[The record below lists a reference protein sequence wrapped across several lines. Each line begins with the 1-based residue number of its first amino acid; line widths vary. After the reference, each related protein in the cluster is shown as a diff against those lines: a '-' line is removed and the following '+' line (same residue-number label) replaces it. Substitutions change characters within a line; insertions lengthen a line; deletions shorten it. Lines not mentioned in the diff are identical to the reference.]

1 MKIIWAKIDDDFKL
15 FPQGSAPLEESWS
28 QLVCPPEKSL
38 SPRPWKSHY
47 LSWSTHQ
54 KSHYPPGL
62 EKVIISAGLPPRKV
76 IISAGLPPRKVIIPQ
91 ALEKSLSQL
100 VCPPEKSLSPR
111 PWKSHY
117 LSWSAPQK
125 SHYPP
130 GLGKVI
136 ISAGLPPRKVI
147 ISQALEKSLSQLAC
161 PPKKSLSQ
169 LVCHPEKSLSPR
181 PWKSH
186 YLSWSAPQKSH
197 YPPGLGKVIISA
209 GLPPRKV
216 IIPQA
221 LEKSLSQLVCPPEKS
236 LSPRPWKSHYLSWST
251 PQKSH
256 YLSWSAL
263 KKSHY
268 PPGLGKVIISA
279 GLPPR
284 KVIISA
290 GLPPRKVII
299 PQALE
304 KSLSLILVWLI
315 WGGFRPDP
323 KSKVIIPDLGLVDL
337 GGLSTRPKV
346 KSHYPW
352 SWSGWFG
359 GAFDQ
364 TQSQKSLSLILVWL
378 IWGGFRP
385 DPKSK
390 VIIPP
395 SWSGCYGP
403 AFGQT
408 QSQKSLSFSQRCVS
422 RGFVVDCFLEGFSR
436 WNGHFDLKSPN
447 FIYFQNA
454 EKPKVH

>member
-15 FPQGSAPLEESWS
+15 FPQGSAPLEESLS

-91 ALEKSLSQL
+91 ALEKSLSRL

-147 ISQALEKSLSQLAC
+147 IS
-161 PPKKSLSQ
+161 
-169 LVCHPEKSLSPR
+169 
-181 PWKSH
+181 
-186 YLSWSAPQKSH
+186 
-197 YPPGLGKVIISA
+197 
-209 GLPPRKV
+209 
-216 IIPQA
+216 QA

-299 PQALE
+299 PEALE

-346 KSHYPW
+346 KSHCLVAMDPLSTRPKVKSHYP
-352 SWSGWFG
+352 SF
-359 GAFDQ
+359 
-364 TQSQKSLSLILVWL
+364 LVWL
-378 IWGGFRP
+378 LWTCFRP

-390 VIIPP
+390 VIILLGLVAMDP
-395 SWSGCYGP
+395 
-403 AFGQT
+403 
-408 QSQKSLSFSQRCVS
+408 LSTR
-422 RGFVVDCFLEGFSR
+422 
-436 WNGHFDLKSPN
+436 
-447 FIYFQNA
+447 
-454 EKPKVH
+454 PKVKSHYP

>member
-15 FPQGSAPLEESWS
+15 FPQGSAPLEESLS

-54 KSHYPPGL
+54 KNHYPPGL

-147 ISQALEKSLSQLAC
+147 ISQALEKSLSQL
-161 PPKKSLSQ
+161 
-169 LVCHPEKSLSPR
+169 
-181 PWKSH
+181 
-186 YLSWSAPQKSH
+186 
-197 YPPGLGKVIISA
+197 
-209 GLPPRKV
+209 
-216 IIPQA
+216 
-221 LEKSLSQLVCPPEKS
+221 VCPPGKS

-346 KSHYPW
+346 KSHYP
-352 SWSGWFG
+352 
-359 GAFDQ
+359 
-364 TQSQKSLSLILVWL
+364 
-378 IWGGFRP
+378 
-385 DPKSK
+385 
-390 VIIPP
+390 
-395 SWSGCYGP
+395 
-403 AFGQT
+403 
-408 QSQKSLSFSQRCVS
+408 
-422 RGFVVDCFLEGFSR
+422 
-436 WNGHFDLKSPN
+436 
-447 FIYFQNA
+447 
-454 EKPKVH
+454 

>member
-15 FPQGSAPLEESWS
+15 FPQGSAPLEESLS

-147 ISQALEKSLSQLAC
+147 ISQALEKSLSQLVC
-161 PPKKSLSQ
+161 P
-169 LVCHPEKSLSPR
+169 PEKSLSPR

-186 YLSWSAPQKSH
+186 YLSWSTPR
-197 YPPGLGKVIISA
+197 KVIISA
-209 GLPPRKV
+209 GLPSRKV

-221 LEKSLSQLVCPPEKS
+221 LEKSLSQLACPPEKSLSQLVCPPEKS
-236 LSPRPWKSHYLSWST
+236 LSPRPWKSHY
-251 PQKSH
+251 P
-256 YLSWSAL
+256 
-263 KKSHY
+263 
-268 PPGLGKVIISA
+268 
-279 GLPPR
+279 
-284 KVIISA
+284 
-290 GLPPRKVII
+290 
-299 PQALE
+299 
-304 KSLSLILVWLI
+304 
-315 WGGFRPDP
+315 
-323 KSKVIIPDLGLVDL
+323 
-337 GGLSTRPKV
+337 
-346 KSHYPW
+346 
-352 SWSGWFG
+352 
-359 GAFDQ
+359 
-364 TQSQKSLSLILVWL
+364 
-378 IWGGFRP
+378 
-385 DPKSK
+385 
-390 VIIPP
+390 
-395 SWSGCYGP
+395 
-403 AFGQT
+403 
-408 QSQKSLSFSQRCVS
+408 
-422 RGFVVDCFLEGFSR
+422 
-436 WNGHFDLKSPN
+436 
-447 FIYFQNA
+447 
-454 EKPKVH
+454 